1 MSTLGEFLPMQL
13 IYTWPIDL
21 CHSKVKFPSGFDIIH
36 SRNHWSN
43 EELVISLL
51 EKILI
56 ASIQKKCEALK
67 LGEDTKALLIFIVL
81 KGQTFGAV
89 KKLLEDSHCVVQQM
103 LNNHTNLF

>member
-1 MSTLGEFLPMQL
+1 MQL

-56 ASIQKKCEALK
+56 PFIQKKCEALK
-67 LGEDTKALLIFIVL
+67 LGEDTKALLIFNIL

-89 KKLLEDSHCVVQQM
+89 KKLLEDSHCLVQHM
-103 LNNHTNLF
+103 LNNHTSLF